1 MTKLTEMEKAC
12 ILLMGKEGEL
22 TTAAKTPEDMK
33 CDNMTY
39 ATLEEFPY
47 ASKIVRGVHS
57 SLIKKGLV
65 DLWRRDTGLPWDPD
79 PDLYSLTD
87 EGVDTYFENREQS

>member
-22 TTAAKTPEDMK
+22 TTEAKTPEDMK

-47 ASKIVRGVHS
+47 DSKIVRGVLS

-65 DLWRRDTGLPWDPD
+65 DLWRRDTGLPWDHD

-87 EGVDTYFENREQS
+87 EGGDTYFENREQS